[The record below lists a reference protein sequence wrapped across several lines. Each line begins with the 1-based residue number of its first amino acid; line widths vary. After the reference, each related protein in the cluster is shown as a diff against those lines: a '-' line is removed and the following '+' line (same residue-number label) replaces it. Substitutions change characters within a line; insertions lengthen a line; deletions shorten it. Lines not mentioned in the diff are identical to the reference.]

1 MCNSLVIF
9 TASSAGFEFLVC
21 LSCSSVELLCLD
33 LGLGLGLVRFGQ
45 ENARKSGFVFF
56 SVFVED
62 ELVLNSCRF
71 WILIMFF
78 LFYFVKV
85 DTLKKIR

>member
-1 MCNSLVIF
+1 MIF
-9 TASSAGFEFLVC
+9 TASLAGFEFLVC
-21 LSCSSVELLCLD
+21 LSYSSVELLCLD
-33 LGLGLGLVRFGQ
+33 LGLGLVRFGQ

-62 ELVLNSCRF
+62 ELVLNSCCF

>member
-33 LGLGLGLVRFGQ
+33 LGLDLGLVRFGQ
-45 ENARKSGFVFF
+45 ENARKYGFVFF

-62 ELVLNSCRF
+62 KPVLIHVVF
-71 WILIMFF
+71 GF
-78 LFYFVKV
+78 
-85 DTLKKIR
+85 

>member
-45 ENARKSGFVFF
+45 ENARKYGFVFF
-56 SVFVED
+56 IVFVED
-62 ELVLNSCRF
+62 KPVLIHVVF
-71 WILIMFF
+71 GF
-78 LFYFVKV
+78 
-85 DTLKKIR
+85 

>member
-1 MCNSLVIF
+1 MK
-9 TASSAGFEFLVC
+9 
-21 LSCSSVELLCLD
+21 D
-33 LGLGLGLVRFGQ
+33 LNKWGGLTRHSIGKF
-45 ENARKSGFVFF
+45 GFVFF

-62 ELVLNSCRF
+62 EPILNSCSF

-85 DTLKKIR
+85 DT

>member
-45 ENARKSGFVFF
+45 ENARKYGFVFF
-56 SVFVED
+56 SIFVED
-62 ELVLNSCRF
+62 KPVLIHVVF
-71 WILIMFF
+71 GF
-78 LFYFVKV
+78 
-85 DTLKKIR
+85 